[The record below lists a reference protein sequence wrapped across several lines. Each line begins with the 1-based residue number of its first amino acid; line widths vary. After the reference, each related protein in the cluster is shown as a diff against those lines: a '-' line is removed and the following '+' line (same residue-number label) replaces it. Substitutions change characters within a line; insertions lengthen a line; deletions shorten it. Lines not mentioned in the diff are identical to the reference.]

1 MQQPV
6 ASICTGSQSRSASWL
21 RNEMYLWA
29 IILPERAR
37 GSTRA
42 APCSTY
48 LNMTRPEL
56 QTLDVKPGT
65 AGHPR

>member
-1 MQQPV
+1 
-6 ASICTGSQSRSASWL
+6 
-21 RNEMYLWA
+21 MYLWA

-37 GSTRA
+37 GSTCARTLRQL
-42 APCSTY
+42 S
-48 LNMTRPEL
+48 NMTRPDL